1 MSVYFAQDGNDGPV
15 KIGHASNPRERLSQ
29 IQCGNPRPV
38 RARSDFSGDDH
49 IAIELAIDRA
59 RQMLLD
65 PSLDF
70 ATRKRSKAFL
80 DAARAEGFV

>member
-1 MSVYFAQDGNDGPV
+1 MQHPV
-15 KIGHASNPRERLSQ
+15 NLTAELAPLHA
-29 IQCGNPRPV
+29 
-38 RARSDFSGDDH
+38 DDA

-65 PSLDF
+65 PDLDF